1 MYSNVVNLSNVSLSE
16 AQLSLLSKGLKFCPT
31 PGEPNMGDL
40 RRDLDAFHRKL
51 RWKSFFDNKDKDPT
65 DGTTYR
71 PPANA
76 PFRDQKFKHP
86 STAEP
91 QPGPAALEAFA
102 LINELEL
109 AKTIGTSPSKQ
120 NLSRSERK
128 AITELKCNTDIV
140 IKPADKGGATVIL
153 NRTDYIAEATKQLQD
168 QKYYKELTVD
178 LTEEH
183 NRIVVD
189 YITKLCEEGEIH
201 GDTLDYLTISKPR
214 TAQLYLL
221 PKIHKGTK
229 PPPGRPV
236 VSANECPTERI
247 SELVDHFLKPDIR
260 RIRSYIK
267 DTTHFLQQL
276 SRIEGLPENTII
288 ATLDVTALYTN
299 IPNDEALQSV
309 REHLERYRPMAR
321 TPKNESLCELLKM
334 VLTMNNFQFNGTNYL
349 QVGGTAMGTRVAPS
363 LANIFMADFEDKH
376 VYTYPTQPH
385 TWLRYID
392 DIFLIWTEGE
402 ESLKGFIQY
411 LNNCHR
417 SIKFT
422 AETSR
427 VSVNFLDTTVTLKN
441 QALNTDL
448 YTKKT
453 DTNNYLR
460 YDSAHHPG
468 CKKSLPYSQFLRI
481 KRICQDQERFLIHAE
496 KMAKIFREKGYPE
509 ALITEALEKAS
520 AKDRNQLL
528 LPKIPILQDKEFPLV
543 LVSSYQPNFGGLEK
557 ITKRNWDLLARS
569 TATKP
574 LNEKR
579 VIYAYRRPK
588 NLRDLL
594 VTAKLNEKK
603 PTTKTNN
610 GNKCKTRDCRYC
622 PRLDKSG
629 TITSNYSKRQ
639 YVTKTNIS
647 CKSNNLVYCITC
659 TKCNHQYV
667 GQTKRR
673 LMDRFQGHFWCI
685 QSKSIDNNDVARH
698 FNQPGHDGI
707 NNVKIHILDFIYL
720 NPTVDIKRSAYI
732 RDHVE
737 MNWIHRLHTQQPLG
751 MNTMDAPPRI
761 NPRFPNHRVTHIR

>member
-1 MYSNVVNLSNVSLSE
+1 MNLSNVSLSE

-40 RRDLDAFHRKL
+40 RRDLDSFHRKL
-51 RWKSFFDNKDKDPT
+51 RWKSFFENKDKDRT
-65 DGTTYR
+65 DGTDYNTLY
-71 PPANA
+71 NG
-76 PFRDQKFKHP
+76 PFKDPKFKHP
-86 STAEP
+86 SSAEP

-109 AKTIGTSPSKQ
+109 AKTVGTSPKKQ

-128 AITELKCNTDIV
+128 AITELTNNDKIV
-140 IKPADKGGATVIL
+140 IKPADKGGATVVL
-153 NRTDYIAEATKQLQD
+153 NRSDYIAEAERQLQD
-168 QKYYKELTVD
+168 DRFYKELTVD
-178 LTEEH
+178 PTEDH
-183 NRIVVD
+183 NNKVIE
-189 YITKLCEEGEIH
+189 YITDLCEEGEIH
-201 GDTLDYLTISKPR
+201 GDTLDYLTITKPR

-221 PKIHKGTK
+221 PKIHKGTN

-247 SELVDHFLKPDIR
+247 SELVDHFLKPDIP

-276 SRIEGLPENTII
+276 SRIQGLPENTII

-299 IPNDEALQSV
+299 IPNDEALISV
-309 REHLERYRPMAR
+309 REHLERYRPTAT
-321 TPKNESLCELLKM
+321 TPKNESLCEMLKM
-334 VLTMNNFQFNGTNYL
+334 VLTMNNFQFNGKNYL
-349 QVGGTAMGTRVAPS
+349 QVGGTAMGTRAAPS

-376 VYTYPTQPH
+376 VYTYHIQPH

-392 DIFLIWTEGE
+392 DCFMIWTEGE
-402 ESLKGFIQY
+402 ESLRDFIQH
-411 LNNCHR
+411 LNNSHR

-422 AETSR
+422 AETSKE
-427 VSVNFLDTTVTLKN
+427 SVNFLDTTVTIKDH
-441 QALNTDL
+441 ALSTDL
-448 YTKKT
+448 YAKKT

-460 YDSAHHPG
+460 FDSAHHPG
-468 CKKSLPYSQFLRI
+468 CKRSLPYSQFLRI
-481 KRICQDQERFLIHAE
+481 KRICQDEERFKFHAE
-496 KMAKIFREKGYPE
+496 KMAKTFEEKGYPKT
-509 ALITEALEKAS
+509 LITEALKKAS
-520 AKDRNQLL
+520 EKDRSQLL
-528 LPKIPILQDKEFPLV
+528 QPRIPTPTDKEFPLV

-557 ITKRNWDLLARS
+557 ITKNNWDLLARS
-569 TATKP
+569 TATRS

-594 VTAKLNEKK
+594 VKAKLK
-603 PTTKTNN
+603 TTNN
-610 GNKCKTRDCRYC
+610 TQISTNKNKCKTRDCRYC
-622 PRLDKSG
+622 PKLDKSG
-629 TITSNYSKRQ
+629 TIVSNYSKRQ
-639 YVTKTNIS
+639 YVTKTNVS
-647 CKSNNLVYCITC
+647 CKSNNLIYCITC
-659 TKCNHQYV
+659 RKCNQQYV

-698 FNQPGHDGI
+698 FNLPDHDGI
-707 NNVKIHILDFIYL
+707 NDVKIHILDFIHA
-720 NPTVDIKRSAYI
+720 NPLTDTKRSAYT
-732 RDHVE
+732 RDHIE

-761 NPRFPNHRVTHIR
+761 NPRFPNIRN